1 MRYLFAGLAVLYSLS
16 IHAQVSMAEF
26 LRSASTDV
34 QVTSFSEQLRYLS
47 SKPYRLSPLR
57 ETEFRMR
64 NYELE
69 PGQMRYALRFSAA
82 NPWEMKYNNQFFRD
96 YSASLKLEQD
106 LVFKEALTQR
116 YSTIIYYLYW
126 YENKILTEEH
136 LRLLDNQIT
145 LLEKQSGS
153 SSFDA
158 DEYVKVKI
166 ARVDKG
172 IDLEEI
178 EMTLSGFRNQINQL
192 YPEAAQKQVSWGLEN
207 LITIEQIQAILDTLS
222 GVESA
227 STLVE
232 YRKQKINIANTE
244 YKLEKSNINPGF
256 IQTEYDQRRV
266 ENDRNPINITM
277 GLTIPITNPNKGDMT
292 KRRLDAIEAEYDLN
306 EVKTELQTQ
315 AGNSYQLLKESISR
329 YGKLKQQVEAL
340 QNDVLAENLSILKGN
355 NPLYLIQFEVS
366 RVRLSLLM
374 AKQKRTVYLAYL
386 DYLVHSDRLAQK
398 PLLNFLS
405 GNLEPIE

>member
-1 MRYLFAGLAVLYSLS
+1 MRYLFTGLAVLYSLS

-69 PGQMRYALRFSAA
+69 PDQMRYALRFSAA
-82 NPWEMKYNNQFFRD
+82 NPWEMKYTNQFFRD

-106 LVFKEALTQR
+106 LVFKEALTER

-136 LRLLDNQIT
+136 LRLLDNQVA

-158 DEYVKVKI
+158 DEYVKLKI

-178 EMTLSGFRNQINQL
+178 EITLSGFRNQINQL

-232 YRKQKINIANTE
+232 YRKQKINIAKTE

>member
-1 MRYLFAGLAVLYSLS
+1 MRYLFTGLAVLYSLS

-69 PGQMRYALRFSAA
+69 PDQMRYALRFSAA

-136 LRLLDNQIT
+136 LRLLDNQVA

-158 DEYVKVKI
+158 DEYVKLKI

-178 EMTLSGFRNQINQL
+178 EITLSGFRNQINQL

-232 YRKQKINIANTE
+232 YRKQKINIAKTE

>member
-1 MRYLFAGLAVLYSLS
+1 MRFCFTGIWVLLFFS
-16 IHAQVSMAEF
+16 IHAQVSVSEF
-26 LRSASTDV
+26 LRSASMDV
-34 QVTSFSEQLRYLS
+34 QVSSFDEQLRYLNN
-47 SKPYRLSPLR
+47 KPYRLSPLR

-69 PGQMRYALRFSAA
+69 PDQMRYALRFSAA
-82 NPWEMKYNNQFFRD
+82 NPWEIKYNNQFFRE
-96 YSASLKLEQD
+96 YSASLKLEQE
-106 LVFKEALTQR
+106 LVFKEELAER

-126 YENKILTEEH
+126 YENKLLTEEH
-136 LRLLDNQIT
+136 LRLLDNQIV

-158 DEYVKVKI
+158 DEYVKLKI

-178 EMTLSGFRNQINQL
+178 EIALSGFRNRINQL
-192 YPEAAQKQVSWGLEN
+192 YPEAAQKQISWSLEN
-207 LITIEQIQAILDTLS
+207 LITIEQIQAVVDTMS
-222 GVESA
+222 GTESA

-266 ENDRNPINITM
+266 EDDRNPLNIAM
-277 GLTIPITNPNKGDMT
+277 GLTLPITNPNKGDMT
-292 KRRLDAIEAEYDLN
+292 KRRLDAIEAEYDLK
-306 EVKTELQTQ
+306 EVKSEFQTQ
-315 AGNSYQLLKESISR
+315 TGNAYLQLTESISR
-329 YGKLKQQVEAL
+329 YSKLKQQVDLL

-366 RVRLSLLM
+366 RVRLNLLM

-386 DYLVHSDRLAQK
+386 DYLVHSDRLARR

-405 GNLEPIE
+405 GNLEPID